1 MSDYIWRHVGR
12 DRMSAGYSDYLN
24 AMYEGWDEFS
34 LDGDKRVWVVTH
46 EDCGGVKYVRL
57 AGAPFSKYAMDL
69 PRFMR
74 LDAWEDYDVDRDI
87 FTVRVPV
94 SLFVC
99 AHPTIGTRVLGR
111 RSKYFQQCLSL
122 ALYAQMMIGGESTK
136 SFPWWR
142 KTGSIDREYER

>member
-1 MSDYIWRHVGR
+1 LSDYIWRHVGR
-12 DRMSAGYSDYLN
+12 NRMPWEYAEYHSDD
-24 AMYEGWDEFS
+24 GCDEFS
-34 LDGDKRVWVVTH
+34 LVDDKRVWVVTYG
-46 EDCGGVKYVRL
+46 EYDGIRYVTRS
-57 AGAPFSKYAMDL
+57 GAPFSRFGLDT
-69 PRFMR
+69 PRFLA
-74 LDAWEDYDVDRDI
+74 LDAWEDYDINQNI

-99 AHPTIGTRVLGR
+99 AHPTIGKRVLGK